1 MTRTLTPLVGV
12 AIVACLLVKFGG
24 SESAGAVGDS
34 PGDHRERGRALA
46 AQLCAP
52 CHVVG
57 RQPQTGGFV
66 GPSFVGIANM
76 PSTTGTALNVFLQS
90 HHQRMPSLRLDRDEA
105 DAVIDYILSLKEP
118 PR

>member
-1 MTRTLTPLVGV
+1 MTKTLTPLVGA
-12 AIVACLLVKFGG
+12 AILACWLATFGG
-24 SESAGAVGDS
+24 NERAGAVGDS
-34 PGDHRERGRALA
+34 YRDHREHGRTLA
-46 AQLCAP
+46 VQLCAR

-57 RQPQTGGFV
+57 GQPQTGGFV

-105 DAVIDYILSLKEP
+105 DAVIDYILSLKQAP
-118 PR
+118 P